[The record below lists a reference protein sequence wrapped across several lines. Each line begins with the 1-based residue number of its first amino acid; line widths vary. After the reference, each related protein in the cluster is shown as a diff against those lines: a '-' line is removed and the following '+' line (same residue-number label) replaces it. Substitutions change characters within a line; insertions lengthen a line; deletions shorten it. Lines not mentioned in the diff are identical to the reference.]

1 MKKLLIVCL
10 LQFAFLPQ
18 AHAWGPE
25 GHSIVA
31 EIAQRR
37 LTPEAAAKV
46 REILGENASLA
57 SIASWADDYR
67 ALHID
72 SADWHFVDIPLA
84 ADDYE
89 ESRDCASTPHGDC
102 VIHELARSERDL
114 ADAALSPSQRRDAL
128 KFVVHLVGDVNQPLH
143 TVGEL
148 RGYNDMAVCYF
159 STPAKN
165 DCLPT
170 NLHMVWDVG
179 LIRSIFWDW
188 GAYVDYLEGDWIPAH
203 GDASLDAGTAVDW
216 ALEAH
221 RAARDVAIKD
231 VTMDEHLGA
240 DYLAAVRPT
249 LDRQLAVA
257 GLRLAR
263 TLNEALK

>member
-1 MKKLLIVCL
+1 MGKLVLACLI
-10 LQFAFLPQ
+10 QFALLTQ

-37 LTPEAAAKV
+37 LSPEAAAKV

-67 ALHID
+67 ALHLD
-72 SADWHFVDIPLA
+72 SAGWHFVDIPLA

-89 ESRDCASTPHGDC
+89 EGRDCTLTPQGDC
-102 VIHELARSERDL
+102 VIHELTRSLRDL
-114 ADAALSPSQRRDAL
+114 SDPALTAAQRRDAL
-128 KFVVHLVGDVNQPLH
+128 KFVVHLVGDINQPLH

-148 RGYNDMAVCYF
+148 RGYNDLAVCYF
-159 STPAKN
+159 SSPAKN
-165 DCLPT
+165 DCVAT
-170 NLHMVWDVG
+170 NLHIVWDVG
-179 LIRSIFWDW
+179 LIRSTFWDW
-188 GAYVDYLEGDWIPAH
+188 GGYVDYLETDWLPAH
-203 GDASLDAGTAVDW
+203 NDPGLDAGTPVDW

-221 RAARDVAIKD
+221 RAARGIAVAG
-231 VTMDEHLGA
+231 VTMDAHLGA

-263 TLNEALK
+263 TLNDALK